1 MLQYTQ
7 KCCYIATNWVFSR
20 LDATKCYNRATII
33 YRVKRL
39 IINDAQNATDVTFGF
54 CVLSSIL
61 FA

>member
-7 KCCYIATNWVFSR
+7 KCCYIATNWVFSGF
-20 LDATKCYNRATII
+20 DATKCYNVATL
-33 YRVKRL
+33 YFRLKRL